1 MTYLCRGNL
10 MTTYQLIM
18 TILALT
24 FSIAGLI
31 ITGMRIIKNG
41 VVKELQEEN
50 ENHFKSLET
59 SIDNLDK
66 EVKKIR
72 ELKEIHQ

>member
-1 MTYLCRGNL
+1 

-31 ITGMRIIKNG
+31 ITGLRIIKNG
-41 VVKELQEEN
+41 VVKELKEEN
-50 ENHFKSLET
+50 ESHFKSLEK
-59 SIDNLDK
+59 SIDNLGM